1 MFVEGVQPFLDGLY
15 VIVDAAGRFATLQQ
29 TPGHCFVTNLEVQN
43 LRAGTDFLFK
53 FLSLSD
59 FTWISVIR
67 LEYTYMYLLSI
78 LIHNSG
84 NALARVQ
91 RVHESVDLC
100 DITFHTTYS

>member
-53 FLSLSD
+53 FFSLSD
-59 FTWISVIR
+59 FTWIPVIG
-67 LEYTYMYLLSI
+67 LEYIYLLFSI
-78 LIHNSG
+78 LIMVFIGCQVFKGGEQNLPEE
-84 NALARVQ
+84 N
-91 RVHESVDLC
+91 
-100 DITFHTTYS
+100 Y

>member
-59 FTWISVIR
+59 FTWIPVIV

-84 NALARVQ
+84 NALARMQ
-91 RVHESVDLC
+91 RVRKPVDLC